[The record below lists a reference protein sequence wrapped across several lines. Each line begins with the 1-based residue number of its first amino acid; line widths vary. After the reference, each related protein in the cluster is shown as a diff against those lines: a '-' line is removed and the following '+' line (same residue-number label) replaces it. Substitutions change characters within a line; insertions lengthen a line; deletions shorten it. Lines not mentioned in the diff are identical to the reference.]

1 MAEPPVIDVEALVE
15 DLRGRVAR
23 AKAEGLYGD
32 DLSGVALRAPAPEA
46 RVRFRPELAYSTKPL
61 VGKPLTAVKKVLIRL
76 LVHVFD
82 DLARQADAGIA
93 AAEGA
98 ARDARAWAEQ
108 AAAAEAAARE
118 RVAADVA
125 ALAGA
130 DRRARGA
137 ARAPAGRARAW
148 PGWSGAAAPAPAA
161 PAAAAAAAPAPAPS
175 DQGVDY
181 LAFEARF
188 RGAEETVRERQEVYR
203 RHLEGRRRAVDLGC
217 GRGELLE
224 LMRDAGVA
232 AYGVDTEPDFVDLVE
247 EKGLEVRRE
256 DAVAHVEGLAAGEV
270 DAIVASHLVEHLP
283 PGVVARLVG
292 AAADA
297 LAEGGILI
305 VETPNPESLVAGSIN
320 FHRDPTH
327 LRPVHPETL
336 AFLCESAGFSEVEI
350 LRLSPVPDPERLPR
364 AGTRG
369 RAAGAARRPAG
380 RAAQRRHL
388 RLAGLRRPGAPL
400 AGMRIL
406 WVVPRYGRGIAG
418 GAETLV
424 RALADALRG
433 RGLERRG
440 RHDLRPR
447 PRDVGRRAARGHRRR
462 GRGRGAPLPG
472 RPPRRAAL
480 RGAARRRS
488 SPAGPAT
495 PTSSSGSPTASGRPG
510 CRSSSRTRPATT
522 SACCRP
528 TCSARRSG
536 GRRRRPSAARCCP
549 ACTTSPTPA

>member
-1 MAEPPVIDVEALVE
+1 MAEPPIIDVEALVE

-23 AKAEGLYGD
+23 AKAEGRYGD

-61 VGKPLTAVKKVLIRL
+61 VGRPLTAVKKVLIRL

-93 AAEGA
+93 VAEGA

-118 RVAADVA
+118 RIAGDVA
-125 ALAGA
+125 ALAGRIDGLEEQLGRLQVGPRLA
-130 DRRARGA
+130 RLERR
-137 ARAPAGRARAW
+137 RAPA
-148 PGWSGAAAPAPAA
+148 PSA
-161 PAAAAAAAPAPAPS
+161 PAAAAAPAAPAPS

-203 RHLEGRRRAVDLGC
+203 HHLEGRRRAVDLGC

-224 LMRDAGVA
+224 LMRDTGVP

-292 AAADA
+292 AAAGA

-350 LRLSPVPDPERLPR
+350 LRLSPVPDPERLPVPAPGDEPLAR
-364 AGTRG
+364 HVDRLAEQLNGVIYG
-369 RAAGAARRPAG
+369 WQDYAVLARR
-380 RAAQRRHL
+380 
-388 RLAGLRRPGAPL
+388 
-400 AGMRIL
+400 
-406 WVVPRYGRGIAG
+406 
-418 GAETLV
+418 
-424 RALADALRG
+424 
-433 RGLERRG
+433 
-440 RHDLRPR
+440 
-447 PRDVGRRAARGHRRR
+447 
-462 GRGRGAPLPG
+462 
-472 RPPRRAAL
+472 
-480 RGAARRRS
+480 
-488 SPAGPAT
+488 
-495 PTSSSGSPTASGRPG
+495 
-510 CRSSSRTRPATT
+510 
-522 SACCRP
+522 
-528 TCSARRSG
+528 
-536 GRRRRPSAARCCP
+536 
-549 ACTTSPTPA
+549 